1 MPPKN
6 NQVNN
11 TDGYLNNH
19 RLIYS
24 SLTFKKINMKKQLVL
39 MAIAAIFS
47 FTAAN
52 AQGGGGGQRMTPEER
67 TKMMI
72 EKMAPLKLDADTKAK
87 ADVIIADFNKD
98 SQKAMD
104 ELRASGA
111 DRDAMQAKR
120 KEFAD
125 ARDAKLKLIF
135 TEAQMKQWQDEI
147 LPSMRPQ
154 RPAGSGGA
162 NGGGGK

>member
-1 MPPKN
+1 
-6 NQVNN
+6 
-11 TDGYLNNH
+11 
-19 RLIYS
+19 
-24 SLTFKKINMKKQLVL
+24 MKKQLVL
-39 MAIAAIFS
+39 MAFAAMLSI
-47 FTAAN
+47 TAAN

-87 ADVIIADFNKD
+87 ADVIIADFNRD

-135 TEAQMKQWQDEI
+135 NEAQG
-147 LPSMRPQ
+147 LPVHQLAAAENKIALKVNANKKS
-154 RPAGSGGA
+154 PAINFAGLLFS
-162 NGGGGK
+162 